1 MATHSCILAWKTPW
15 TAEPGKLQSMGS
27 QRVGHSRVTEH
38 TVMMSE
44 LLSLLSTLDL
54 LFYPRVY
61 SRHSTQNDAFKYK
74 PDNVFAVTM
83 GEEDDAVAPTS
94 LVVYQP
100 VVTVYSSPGLLVA
113 EVIGKY
119 GKL

>member
-1 MATHSCILAWKTPW
+1 M
-15 TAEPGKLQSMGS
+15 
-27 QRVGHSRVTEH
+27 TEH
-38 TVMMSE
+38 TVMMSK
-44 LLSLLSTLDL
+44 LLSLLFTLDL
-54 LFYPRVY
+54 LFDPKVY

-74 PDNVFAVTM
+74 PDHVVPVTM
-83 GEEDDAVAPTS
+83 GEENDAVAPTG

-113 EVIGKY
+113 GVIGKY

>member
-1 MATHSCILAWKTPW
+1 MATHSSILAWKTPW

-27 QRVGHSRVTEH
+27 QRVGHSQVTEH
-38 TVMMSE
+38 TVMMSK
-44 LLSLLSTLDL
+44 LLSLLFTLDL
-54 LFYPRVY
+54 LFDPKVY

-74 PDNVFAVTM
+74 PDHVVPVTM
-83 GEEDDAVAPTS
+83 GEENDAVAPTG

-100 VVTVYSSPGLLVA
+100 VMTVYSSPGLLVA
-113 EVIGKY
+113 GVIGKY